1 MFEPNK
7 IKTLLEKINWLTN
20 SFEENNYNNISAL
33 EKSLLK
39 EKVLI
44 FFDEIENIPTFK
56 VQETPASVEKN
67 FERPVLVEVKIVEE
81 QVVVVP
87 PAQEEK
93 EVVAV
98 VDKIEEPVVAEP
110 EYIEPVV
117 SVPVVE
123 VPKVEEVI
131 TTPPVEI
138 IPEPI
143 IEAAPVEKIVE
154 PVQEVITPPVVE
166 APKVEAVSELSKEEK
181 FQKMEAFHK
190 QVATIR
196 RDMREI
202 IDLNKSFIFK
212 AELFNQNNDLY
223 NQFINEMNNTLS
235 EDNAFILL
243 NNWTMK
249 MNWRKDE
256 NKAYELLAKAV
267 ERRFQPLIS

>member
-39 EKVLI
+39 EKVII
-44 FFDEIENIPTFK
+44 FFDEIENIPTLK
-56 VQETPASVEKN
+56 VQETTPASAEKTI
-67 FERPVLVEVKIVEE
+67 ERPVLVEVKIVEE
-81 QVVVVP
+81 QVVVVS
-87 PAQEEK
+87 PAQEE
-93 EVVAV
+93 VDAV
-98 VDKIEEPVVAEP
+98 VEKVEEPVATEP
-110 EYIEPVV
+110 VYIESVVSTPVV
-117 SVPVVE
+117 EVSKVEAIIIPPVETIPEPVQAVIAAPVVE
-123 VPKVEEVI
+123 VPK
-131 TTPPVEI
+131 T
-138 IPEPI
+138 
-143 IEAAPVEKIVE
+143 
-154 PVQEVITPPVVE
+154 
-166 APKVEAVSELSKEEK
+166 EAVSELTKEEK
-181 FQKMEAFHK
+181 FQKIEAFQK
-190 QVATIR
+190 QVSTIR
-196 RDMREI
+196 RDLREI

-212 AELFNQNNDLY
+212 AELFNQNNELY
-223 NQFINEMNNTLS
+223 NQFVNEMNNTLS